1 MGANAADVVRLAFA
15 RRFCFTDCN
24 NLSCWSWS
32 RDRNIHVRMSI
43 KGCVWQTL
51 KDVIG
56 AVSRASGTV
65 ISADNT
71 ARYAS
76 CKLGLISDYPRG
88 GVCDI

>member
-1 MGANAADVVRLAFA
+1 
-15 RRFCFTDCN
+15 
-24 NLSCWSWS
+24 
-32 RDRNIHVRMSI
+32 MSI

-51 KDVIG
+51 KDVIR